1 MNPGET
7 IEQYVYR
14 IFQEMPDN
22 SMPPLEEV
30 MHDASFRDLCYLFDR
45 AIRDERAEC
54 IAICERVKTAMI
66 MSSMAY
72 RSGRRNGA
80 QRCQDDIEQRNYPL
94 FFSQLNNMGG

>member
-1 MNPGET
+1 MNSHET

-22 SMPPLEEV
+22 GMPPFEEII
-30 MHDASFRDLCYLFDR
+30 HDESFKALCRLFDR
-45 AIRDERAEC
+45 ALRDERAEC
-54 IAICERVKTAMI
+54 AAICERVKTAMI

-94 FFSQLNNMGG
+94 QLNNMGG